1 MSVSDVDAYL
11 DGLDDP
17 QRTTLAILRWTLR
30 SLLPEAEEA
39 MSYGVPTFKVAG
51 KAVAGFAAYRDH
63 CSYLPMSGSV
73 LSSLGD
79 EVAGYSTSKGALK
92 FPVDEPLPREL
103 VTVLVSQRQ
112 AEIAVTLR
120 P

>member
-1 MSVSDVDAYL
+1 
-11 DGLDDP
+11 
-17 QRTTLAILRWTLR
+17 
-30 SLLPEAEEA
+30 
-39 MSYGVPTFKVAG
+39 
-51 KAVAGFAAYRDH
+51 
-63 CSYLPMSGSV
+63 
-73 LSSLGD
+73 LGD

-103 VTVLVSQRQ
+103 VTVLVSQRR